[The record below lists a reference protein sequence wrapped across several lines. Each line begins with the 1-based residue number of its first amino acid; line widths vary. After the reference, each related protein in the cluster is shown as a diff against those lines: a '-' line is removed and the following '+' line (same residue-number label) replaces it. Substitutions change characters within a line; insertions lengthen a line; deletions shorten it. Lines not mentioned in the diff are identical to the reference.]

1 MGSIHLNTIT
11 NHVSVA
17 RVAAISGINPQ
28 RASSEANR
36 WGALAHYTDALDL
49 IHDHKV
55 DAIVIASPADTHA
68 ELTIA
73 AILARKPVF
82 VEKPLST
89 SSSDALRVVNTE
101 NATAC
106 RRVRLG
112 FMRRYDP
119 AYLALKD
126 VVASGLIGSPLMVHC
141 AHRLMAV
148 PPTFTSEML
157 ITEGLTHEIDVA
169 RWLTS
174 SEIAAVRVY
183 TPGPSGRAAPGVAD
197 PQFVVLET
205 DSGALIDV
213 EISVNAGYS
222 YDIRCEVVCEDGT
235 SELAD
240 FSRIHIRHKQYA
252 SSPLVRS
259 WADRFEDAYRAELR
273 TWIDDLI
280 DGEIVG
286 PTAWD
291 GYAAAVVA
299 EAGVLSL
306 RTGAE
311 VPTAFAR
318 KPELY
323 LSDG

>member
-1 MGSIHLNTIT
+1 
-11 NHVSVA
+11 
-17 RVAAISGINPQ
+17 
-28 RASSEANR
+28 
-36 WGALAHYTDALDL
+36 
-49 IHDHKV
+49 
-55 DAIVIASPADTHA
+55 
-68 ELTIA
+68 
-73 AILARKPVF
+73 
-82 VEKPLST
+82 
-89 SSSDALRVVNTE
+89 
-101 NATAC
+101 
-106 RRVRLG
+106 
-112 FMRRYDP
+112 
-119 AYLALKD
+119 
-126 VVASGLIGSPLMVHC
+126 
-141 AHRLMAV
+141 
-148 PPTFTSEML
+148 
-157 ITEGLTHEIDVA
+157 
-169 RWLTS
+169 
-174 SEIAAVRVY
+174 
-183 TPGPSGRAAPGVAD
+183 
-197 PQFVVLET
+197 VVLET